1 MNTHHKFLFEPGI
14 WLGEGKVKLSV
25 SEDDLLFFTRWN
37 IDKPKE
43 KGIIDSSQEIEIKG
57 LQDKSKNTLIFTPVS
72 QEEFKVELENE
83 TIGKVQGKGLI
94 RPKLI
99 AWEFRS
105 LDKVFEG
112 FEVYELLEEG
122 SYFMHAEYI
131 NKEELRTQIQGKIWK
146 KLSS

>member
-14 WLGEGKVKLSV
+14 WLGEGKVQLSV
-25 SEDDLLFFTRWN
+25 SEDDLQFFTRWN
-37 IDKPKE
+37 IGKQKE
-43 KGIIDSSQEIEIKG
+43 KGVIDSSQEIEIKG
-57 LQDKSKNTLIFTPVS
+57 LQDKSKNLLIFTPLGDD
-72 QEEFKVELENE
+72 EFKVELENE
-83 TIGKVQGKGLI
+83 NIGKVQGKGVI

-112 FEVYELLEEG
+112 FEVYELLEDG

-146 KLSS
+146 KLTS